1 MEHISTTTLIVT
13 LIVMVVISAY
23 FSGSET
29 GMMTLNRY
37 RLRHMAKQGNRQAKR
52 VEKLLRKPDR
62 LISLV
67 LIGNNLVNILA
78 SALGTIVGMRLY
90 GDAGVAIATGVL
102 TFVVLVFAEVLPKT
116 IAALYP
122 EKVAYPSSLLL
133 APLQILMMPLVWLLN
148 TITRILMRMMG
159 IKTDI
164 VISGALSKDELRT
177 IVNESR
183 SQISRRNQDM
193 LLSVL
198 DLEKVSVDDI
208 MVPRNDIVGI
218 NINDD
223 WKSIVRQ
230 LTHSPHGRIVLY
242 RDTLDDEIK
251 DRAFFANPVLTGA
264 VDKAKNAGKAVHIMG
279 LLSAGGVHSHEDH
292 IMAMVEL
299 AAERGAEK
307 IYLHAFLDGRDTPPR
322 SAESSLKKFE
332 EKFAALGKGRVASII
347 GRYYAMDRDN
357 RWDRVEKAYD
367 LLTLAQGEFQADTAV
382 AGLQAAYARDEND
395 EFVKATV
402 IRAEGQPDAAMED
415 GDALIFMNF
424 RADRA
429 REITR
434 AFVNADFDGFARK
447 KVVNVDFVMLTEYA
461 ADIKTA
467 VAYPPASLVNTFG
480 EWMAKNDKTQLRI
493 SETEKYAHVTFFFN
507 GGVEESFKGEDRIL
521 INSPKVAT
529 YDLQPEMSSAELTEK
544 LVAAIKSGKYD
555 TIICN
560 YPNGDMVGHTGVMEA
575 AVKAVEALDHCVEE
589 VAKAVESV
597 GGQLLITAD
606 HGNAEQ
612 MRDPATGQAHTAH
625 TNLPVPLIYV
635 GDKNVKAVEGGKLS
649 DIAPTMLSL
658 MGMEIPQEMTGKPLF
673 IVE

>member
-1 MEHISTTTLIVT
+1 MSVSKKPMVLVILDGYGYREEQQDNAILNAKTPVMDALWAKRPHTLID
-13 LIVMVVISAY
+13 A
-23 FSGSET
+23 SGLEV
-29 GMMTLNRY
+29 GL
-37 RLRHMAKQGNRQAKR
+37 
-52 VEKLLRKPDR
+52 PDR
-62 LISLV
+62 QM
-67 LIGNNLVNILA
+67 GNSEVGHVNL
-78 SALGTIVGMRLY
+78 
-90 GDAGVAIATGVL
+90 
-102 TFVVLVFAEVLPKT
+102 
-116 IAALYP
+116 
-122 EKVAYPSSLLL
+122 
-133 APLQILMMPLVWLLN
+133 
-148 TITRILMRMMG
+148 
-159 IKTDI
+159 
-164 VISGALSKDELRT
+164 GA
-177 IVNESR
+177 
-183 SQISRRNQDM
+183 
-193 LLSVL
+193 
-198 DLEKVSVDDI
+198 
-208 MVPRNDIVGI
+208 
-218 NINDD
+218 
-223 WKSIVRQ
+223 
-230 LTHSPHGRIVLY
+230 GRIVYQDLT
-242 RDTLDDEIK
+242 RLDVEIK
-251 DRAFFANPVLTGA
+251 ERTFFANPVLTHA
-264 VDKAKNAGKAVHIMG
+264 VDQAKNAGKAVHIMG

-322 SAESSLKKFE
+322 SAEASLKKFE
-332 EKFAALGKGRVASII
+332 DKFAALGKGRVASIV

-367 LLTLAQGEFQADTAV
+367 LMTLAQGEFQADTAV

-402 IRAEGQPDAAMED
+402 IRAEGQADAAMQD
-415 GDALIFMNF
+415 GDTLIFMNF

-447 KVVNVDFVMLTEYA
+447 KVVNLNFVMLTEYA
-461 ADIKTA
+461 ADIKTV
-467 VAYPPASLVNTFG
+467 VAYPPASLANTFG

-507 GGVEESFKGEDRIL
+507 GGVEEPFAGEERIL

-544 LVAAIKSGKYD
+544 LVAAIESGKYD

-560 YPNGDMVGHTGVMEA
+560 YPNGDMVGHTGVMDA
-575 AVKAVEALDHCVEE
+575 AIKAVEALDNCIEQVT
-589 VAKAVESV
+589 KAVESV

-635 GDKNVKAVEGGKLS
+635 GEKNVKVVEGGKLS